1 MWWATFL
8 SQWNGRSAMPATSP
22 SVTVTSDMSGSWG
35 CEAMTS
41 DVQWLQLQ
49 WPQSWGDVHI
59 ATKEMVPVVIA
70 LALWGK
76 CWQGCAVLCQS
87 DNNGSGGC
95 VENRVSQGQAADAPA
110 ALSAFLHSSCPTM
123 HCGYP
128 HPREVKHGGRCHF
141 T

>member
-1 MWWATFL
+1 MVG
-8 SQWNGRSAMPATSP
+8 NI
-22 SVTVTSDMSGSWG
+22 
-35 CEAMTS
+35 
-41 DVQWLQLQ
+41 
-49 WPQSWGDVHI
+49 PQSVEWTICYACHQSISNSHIGHVRLMGLRSNDIRCPVVATAVATVLGDVHI
-59 ATKEMVPVVIA
+59 AAKEMVPVVIA

-76 CWQGCAVLCQS
+76 RWQGCTVLCQS

-123 HCGYP
+123 MHCGYP